1 MRSSFIALGLSLGL
15 VANLVAQTEAETQRA
30 TLTGLRSFAVYARV
44 QLSQSATLQRIDERV
59 LRNKIEDALRREG
72 IRVQTRNDMRDGSQA
87 SLDLLYMVIQ
97 TKDTGG
103 HALGFAASSC
113 LQASQMVR
121 IPRLTTPKHIAYAV
135 VSTWRSCG
143 LLVGDSASL
152 GPTVLQNADE
162 HIIRFI
168 DAWRFANTPPP
179 DPRFPATSEL
189 SMAGRHYRRWRD
201 NGTLAAVHT
210 ALREQVR
217 QHAGK
222 QRTPSAAVV
231 DSQSVRVAE
240 KRGRFGASTRG
251 RRSRIYTAM
260 IHLMMRRLTA

>member
-1 MRSSFIALGLSLGL
+1 MALGLSLGL

-44 QLSQSATLQRIDERV
+44 QLSQSATLPRIDETV

-97 TKDTGG
+97 TKDTSG

-152 GPTVLQNADE
+152 GPTILQNADE

-189 SMAGRHYRRWRD
+189 SMAGRQYRRWRE
-201 NGTLAAVHT
+201 LFEAA
-210 ALREQVR
+210 
-217 QHAGK
+217 
-222 QRTPSAAVV
+222 QRLDLEGIVAKRKADFYSPQTVWYKVKNSAY
-231 DSQSVRVAE
+231 SQAE
-240 KRGRFGASTRG
+240 GRGDLFHKPR
-251 RRSRIYTAM
+251 
-260 IHLMMRRLTA
+260 

>member
-97 TKDTGG
+97 TKDTSG

-152 GPTVLQNADE
+152 GPTILQNADE

-189 SMAGRHYRRWRD
+189 SMAGRQYRPGATQCPPLSQVGRRGKGGVAPGHVACDSAHDHRRTVARGAGNRPSSPFAGSPGDRRW
-201 NGTLAAVHT
+201 TQAVP
-210 ALREQVR
+210 R
-217 QHAGK
+217 
-222 QRTPSAAVV
+222 
-231 DSQSVRVAE
+231 
-240 KRGRFGASTRG
+240 
-251 RRSRIYTAM
+251 
-260 IHLMMRRLTA
+260 